1 MNKNTFKIKEILEI
15 TLGVLLVSIAFY
27 YLFLPANLVT
37 GGVTGLSIIF
47 KNWFTVS
54 DAVMSVFI
62 FVMNGILLLLGA
74 IIIGK
79 DFFFKTIYGTLLL
92 PFLTLIFS
100 LLPISNTIFLDSI
113 ENVHYKLII
122 ISTLGAVL
130 TGIGLGLVFK
140 NNATTGGTDVIQ
152 RILYEKLKVPYSAA
166 IYLTDGV
173 IIALGFYF
181 FGIDNTYFAIIAIII
196 AGTVVDKVILS
207 GRSGYT
213 LFIVTNEYQQLKEQ
227 IYLKL
232 DRGITKASVVGGYSE
247 KERDMIICTITRNQL
262 YHLKGIISEV
272 DPGAFTFI
280 TKTSESVGQG
290 FN

>member
-15 TLGVLLVSIAFY
+15 TLGVLSVSIAFY

>member
-1 MNKNTFKIKEILEI
+1 MNKYNVNVKEVLQIS
-15 TLGVLLVSIAFY
+15 LGVFFVSVAFY

-47 KNWFTVS
+47 KDWFSVN
-54 DAVMSVFI
+54 DAIMSVFI
-62 FVMNGILLLLGA
+62 FIMNGLLLIFGGLILG
-74 IIIGK
+74 K
-79 DFFFKTIYGTLLL
+79 EFFFKTIYGTLLL
-92 PFLTLIFS
+92 PLLTLLFS
-100 LLPISNTIFLDSI
+100 LLPIDNNIFLESI
-113 ENVHYKLII
+113 SNDNHQII
-122 ISTLGAVL
+122 IVSTLGGVL

-152 RILYEKLKVPYSAA
+152 KILYEKLKVPYSAA

-173 IIALGFYF
+173 IIALGLYF
-181 FGIDNTYFAIIAIII
+181 FGVDSTYFAIIALVIS
-196 AGTVVDKVILS
+196 GTVVDKVILS
-207 GRSGYT
+207 GRAGYT
-213 LFIVTNEYQQLKEQ
+213 LFIVTNEYHNLKEQ

-247 KERDMIICTITRNQL
+247 TERDMIICTITKNQL
-262 YHLKGIISEV
+262 YHLKSIIFDV
-272 DPGAFTFI
+272 DPNAFTFI

>member
-196 AGTVVDKVILS
+196 SGTVVDKVILS

>member
-15 TLGVLLVSIAFY
+15 TLGVLSVSIAFY

-130 TGIGLGLVFK
+130 TGVGLGLVFK

-196 AGTVVDKVILS
+196 SGTVVDKVILS

>member
-15 TLGVLLVSIAFY
+15 TLGVLSVSIAFY

-196 AGTVVDKVILS
+196 SGTVVDKVILS

>member
-1 MNKNTFKIKEILEI
+1 MDKYNFKIKEVLQIS
-15 TLGVLLVSIAFY
+15 LGVLLVAIAFY

-47 KNWFTVS
+47 KDWFSVS
-54 DAVMSVFI
+54 DTIMSVFI
-62 FVMNGILLLLGA
+62 FIMNGILLIVGGIILGR
-74 IIIGK
+74 

-92 PFLTLIFS
+92 PLLTLLFS
-100 LLPISNTIFLDSI
+100 LLPLENSIFLDSI
-113 ENVHYKLII
+113 ENVNYKIII
-122 ISTLGAVL
+122 ISTLGALL
-130 TGIGLGLVFK
+130 TGLGLGLVFK

-152 RILYEKLKVPYSAA
+152 KILYEKLKVPYSAA

-181 FGIDNTYFAIIAIII
+181 FGIDSTYFAIIALIIS
-196 AGTVVDKVILS
+196 GTVVDKVILS
-207 GRSGYT
+207 GRAGYT

-232 DRGITKASVVGGYSE
+232 DRGITKASVVGGFSE

-262 YHLKGIISEV
+262 YHLKAIVSEV

>member
-1 MNKNTFKIKEILEI
+1 MNKYNVNVKEVLQIS
-15 TLGVLLVSIAFY
+15 LGVFFVSVAFY

-47 KNWFTVS
+47 KDWFSVN
-54 DAVMSVFI
+54 DAIMSVFI
-62 FVMNGILLLLGA
+62 FIMNGLLLIFGGLILG
-74 IIIGK
+74 K
-79 DFFFKTIYGTLLL
+79 EFFFKTIYGTLLL
-92 PFLTLIFS
+92 PLLTLLFS
-100 LLPISNTIFLDSI
+100 LLPIDNNIFLESI
-113 ENVHYKLII
+113 SNDNYQII
-122 ISTLGAVL
+122 IVSTLGGVL

-152 RILYEKLKVPYSAA
+152 KILYEKLKVPYSAA

-173 IIALGFYF
+173 IIALGLYF
-181 FGIDNTYFAIIAIII
+181 FGVDSTYFAIIALVIS
-196 AGTVVDKVILS
+196 GTVVDKVILS
-207 GRSGYT
+207 GRAGYT
-213 LFIVTNEYQQLKEQ
+213 LFIVTNEYHNLKEQ

-247 KERDMIICTITRNQL
+247 TERDMIICTITKNQL
-262 YHLKGIISEV
+262 YHLKSIIFDV
-272 DPGAFTFI
+272 DPNAFTFI

>member
-15 TLGVLLVSIAFY
+15 TLGVILVSIAFY

-181 FGIDNTYFAIIAIII
+181 FGIDNTYFAIISIII

>member
-130 TGIGLGLVFK
+130 TGVGLGLVFK

-196 AGTVVDKVILS
+196 SGTVVDKVILS